1 MVRTAKARSPRR
13 VGFTLIELLVVI
25 AIIAILAAILF
36 PVFAQARDKARG
48 ATCLSNLRQIGM
60 AYRMYM
66 SDYDLNVP
74 VSCNRKSGCCGKVGD
89 RPETHVLNYLHSGC
103 WPGWVSNLL
112 RPYDKSP
119 EIYIC
124 PSRAGMATWFREPR
138 LNPTVNATNMATGQ
152 GVRVDQGRA
161 VTYTY
166 NENGLGHQCSCL
178 SGRNEAAFHEP
189 ATLMI
194 MWDSINP
201 WTDCWFSN
209 SGCSI
214 WNERDLCW
222 YFGKLPG
229 MSACKG
235 QNLQQTSWH
244 NGGNNFLY
252 LDGHAK
258 HGRWDSVKWQNL
270 ENIGPGSK
278 DYNKPV
284 NEKPVEPAPL

>member
-1 MVRTAKARSPRR
+1 MQPVVLWRR
-13 VGFTLIELLVVI
+13 RHVGFTLIELLVVI

-36 PVFAQARDKARG
+36 PVFAQARDKARS
-48 ATCLSNLRQIGM
+48 ATCLSNLRQVGM

-66 SDYDLNVP
+66 TDYDDRVP
-74 VSCNRKSGCCGKVGD
+74 VNCNDKAGCCGLIGD
-89 RPETHVLNYLHSGC
+89 RSATDVRNYLQGGC
-103 WPGWVSNLL
+103 WPGWISNLL

-124 PSRAGMATWFREPR
+124 PSRRGIATWFYEPR
-138 LNPTVNATNMATGQ
+138 LNPTVTPANMSTGAGVKTNVGM
-152 GVRVDQGRA
+152 A

-166 NENGLGHQCSCL
+166 NENGLGHQCSCI
-178 SGRNEAAFHEP
+178 SGRSEAAFHQT
-189 ATLMI
+189 AALMI

-209 SGCSI
+209 RPCSI

-229 MSACKG
+229 MSGCQG
-235 QNLQQTSWH
+235 QKLQQTSWH
-244 NGGNNFLY
+244 NGGNNFLF

-258 HGRWDSVKWQNL
+258 WGKWDNVKWENL
-270 ENIGPGSK
+270 ENIGPGSA
-278 DYNKPV
+278 DYGKPV
-284 NEKPVEPAPL
+284 NQKPVEPSPL